1 MGEDDGPGEGIEL
14 VSGFEPTLKSKGA
27 VVRRLEVLT
36 GDLGRRRWPDEVKA
50 RIVAETCAPG
60 AVVSAVARRHGLT
73 PQQVFTWRRRARR
86 GELALPMPDEPR
98 FVPVVPAPLDRE
110 AEHAEAPQ
118 AADRAVIE
126 ITVDDTVLRVGAGVS
141 GEQLTRVLRAVKAA
155 G

>member
-1 MGEDDGPGEGIEL
+1 

-27 VVRRLEVLT
+27 VVRRLEVLS

-50 RIVAETCAPG
+50 RIVAETCVPG

-73 PQQVFTWRRRARR
+73 PQQVFTWRRRARG
-86 GELALPMPDEPR
+86 GELALPVPDEPR
-98 FVPVVPAPLDRE
+98 FVPVVATPVAETPRE
-110 AEHAEAPQ
+110 AEAPPGSD
-118 AADRAVIE
+118 ATMIE
-126 ITVDDTVLRVGAGVS
+126 ITVEGAVLRVGAGVS

>member
-1 MGEDDGPGEGIEL
+1 M
-14 VSGFEPTLKSKGA
+14 SGFERTLKSKGV
-27 VVRRLEVLT
+27 VVRRLEVLN

-50 RIVAETCAPG
+50 KIVLESCAPG

-86 GELALPMPDEPR
+86 GELVLPVPDEPR
-98 FVPVVPAPLDRE
+98 FVPVAPTPVDETPRE
-110 AEHAEAPQ
+110 AEVPP
-118 AADRAVIE
+118 AADTSVIE
-126 ITVDDTVLRVGAGVS
+126 IMVEGTVLRVGAGVT